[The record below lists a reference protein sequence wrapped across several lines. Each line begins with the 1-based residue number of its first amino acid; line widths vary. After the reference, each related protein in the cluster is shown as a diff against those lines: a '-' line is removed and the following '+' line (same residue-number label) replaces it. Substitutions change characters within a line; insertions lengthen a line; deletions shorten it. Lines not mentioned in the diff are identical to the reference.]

1 MLAIRCIRIAGVY
14 LLIGMV
20 MGIVM
25 GATENFALRPVHAHL
40 NLLGWVGL
48 ALAACVFRL
57 WPEVAD
63 SRLARAFFWGY
74 NLTLPVLLVALGLFL
89 YGHVGILP
97 VMAVAEF
104 GVFGSVCLF
113 VASLFRHLRVPF
125 DQRVGQVGVALGRA
139 AS

>member
-1 MLAIRCIRIAGVY
+1 
-14 LLIGMV
+14 

-97 VMAVAEF
+97 VLAVAEF

-113 VASLFRHLRVPF
+113 VASLFRRARVPLE
-125 DQRVGQVGVALGRA
+125 QRVGQIGVALGRA
-139 AS
+139 AC

>member
-48 ALAACVFRL
+48 A
-57 WPEVAD
+57 P
-63 SRLARAFFWGY
+63 AFFWGY
-74 NLTLPVLLVALGLFL
+74 NLTLPVVLVTLGLFL
-89 YGHVGILP
+89 YGHVGVLP
-97 VMAVAEF
+97 VLAVTQF
-104 GVFGSVCLF
+104 GLFGSACLF
-113 VASLFRHLRVPF
+113 VASLFRASRVPV
-125 DQRVGQVGVALGRA
+125 DQRAPQVAAALGRA
-139 AS
+139 AR